1 MEIRGWGPPVSMEN
15 ISGMMALLGTMKTG
29 AGEKETGAATAS
41 TSACFLVSV
50 VTILQING
58 QMVSAAPNHG
68 SLVFVKKV
76 LDQIIGTTDF

>member
-41 TSACFLVSV
+41 TTPTPRWPEGCRGACWNSTDRGVNLYKPTNRS
-50 VTILQING
+50 
-58 QMVSAAPNHG
+58 
-68 SLVFVKKV
+68 
-76 LDQIIGTTDF
+76 TTDARSTRVGGEG